1 MKDISQQK
9 ISEIITLNRQAG
21 ETFTIKMKADASVLL
36 GIPVPATD
44 DPEKF
49 ILNLSNPEPGRTG
62 TLYEGR
68 MEDIQLIEKV

>member
-1 MKDISQQK
+1 
-9 ISEIITLNRQAG
+9 
-21 ETFTIKMKADASVLL
+21 MKADASVLL